1 MKHFVVTPNRIA
13 CDFDRMFNGFF
24 NTPSHECSTDE
35 TATPRVNIEETPDH
49 LSLTFELPG
58 MEKDQIKVLV
68 KDDVLTIAAER
79 TLSGEDKDSD
89 IHGADIHVRRE
100 IRNGKFS
107 RSFTLPETVDPESVS
122 ADYKNGLL
130 TVKLGKKEE
139 VKPREIDIKIN

>member
-24 NTPSHECSTDE
+24 NTPSHECSADE

-68 KDDVLTIAAER
+68 KDDVLTVEGER
-79 TLSGEDKDSD
+79 SLSADDKEN
-89 IHGADIHVRRE
+89 DIHVRRE